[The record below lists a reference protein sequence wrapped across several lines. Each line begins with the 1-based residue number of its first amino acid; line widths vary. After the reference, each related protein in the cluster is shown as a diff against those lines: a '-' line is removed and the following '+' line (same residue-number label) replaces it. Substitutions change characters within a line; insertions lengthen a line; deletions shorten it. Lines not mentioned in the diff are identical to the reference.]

1 MTAESH
7 EILIAIIGAIGGI
20 IVALAI
26 IHKNAAD
33 VRSKEKETDN
43 QAGQLALNLATS
55 LKTQLDS
62 LELKSK
68 AFEDDIK
75 AMKDLIRLKDER
87 IGELERRTKDQ
98 DDKLTD
104 QDRQIV
110 ILRKLSQDKDERI
123 TDLKVRLEAVEKT
136 NGAEE

>member
-1 MTAESH
+1 MTAENH

-55 LKTQLDS
+55 LKIQLDS
-62 LELKSK
+62 LELKGKSFENDIDTMK
-68 AFEDDIK
+68 ALIK
-75 AMKDLIRLKDER
+75 LKDDR
-87 IGELERRTKDQ
+87 ISLLEHRTKIQ
-98 DDKLTD
+98 DDKLSD

-110 ILRKLSQDKDERI
+110 ILRKLGQDKDERI

-136 NGAEE
+136 NGAKE